1 MIISRKQVNLEIR
14 PQNYFKNLLDNFEY
28 REKGRV
34 RQRLILWFLMQFKY
48 ATQKQ
53 LSKLIDDQYRHINKT
68 LKKLE
73 EKQYIKI
80 AEYFNFKIISIT
92 PRGLE
97 EIAEE
102 LAEDLE
108 SKESY
113 NKQLV
118 FLEHQLYLRS
128 LAISH
133 YSNDQI
139 IINDNIYRKL
149 IYRLLKEN
157 YGENYAKKIFKDY
170 HRADLTLIKNLDDE
184 DIVLGIEFENSL
196 KKRDKVQNKLKS
208 MLKSSGVLYQGYFF
222 TGKKNYHIKNFTK
235 KAYSLRNSS
244 DIITLLTTTNLYAIK
259 EEGKINKIP
268 MIFEELEVRDLI
280 DDVKN
285 IIHIENYI

>member
-1 MIISRKQVNLEIR
+1 MFTDRKEVNLEIG

-53 LSKLIDDQYRHINKT
+53 LGKLINDQHRNIGKI
-68 LKKLE
+68 LRKLE
-73 EKQYIKI
+73 ERQYIKTSK
-80 AEYFNFKIISIT
+80 YFSLKIISIT

-102 LAEDLE
+102 LAEDLA
-108 SKESY
+108 SKENY
-113 NKQLV
+113 NKQLG

-133 YSNDQI
+133 HSNDQI
-139 IINDNIYRKL
+139 IINGNIYRKL
-149 IYRLLKEN
+149 IYKFVKEN
-157 YGENYAKKIFKDY
+157 YGEGYTKKLFKDY
-170 HRADLTLIKNLDDE
+170 HRADLTLIKNYNDTN
-184 DIVLGIEFENSL
+184 IVLGIEFENSL
-196 KKRDKVQNKLKS
+196 KKRDKVQDKLKS
-208 MLKSSGVLYQGYFF
+208 MLKSAEILYQGYFF
-222 TGKKNYHIKNFTK
+222 QSRKKYLLKNFTK
-235 KAYSLRNSS
+235 KAYSLRNSN
-244 DIITLLTTTNLYAIK
+244 DIIALLTTTNLYSIK

-268 MIFEELEVRDLI
+268 MVFEKLEIENLI

-285 IIHIENYI
+285 IIRLENYL